1 MARFDT
7 EKVYLPGA
15 LVLLAGLEPLRRRL
29 LVLEL
34 SHRYRCSGRAAED
47 ALTVLLRGGY
57 IERTRS
63 AGDGRRRDYRVSER
77 GHALLNH
84 HNGPAVLRTARRLL
98 TACPSPRVRRY
109 QQRFGGLAGRQ
120 AELERLERLLLSQA
134 AREQTRPERLA
145 SLALVLSHGGLGLN
159 LNTALNLAIEI
170 LPLLEQPPVRP

>member
-15 LVLLAGLEPLRRRL
+15 LLLLAGLEPLRRRL

-63 AGDGRRRDYRVSER
+63 AGDGRGRDYRVSER
-77 GHALLNH
+77 GHALLSH
-84 HNGPAVLRTARRLL
+84 HNGAVVLRTARRLL
-98 TACPSPRVRRY
+98 TGCPSPRVRRF